1 MKKLMN
7 ILMLSC
13 KKATELIDKKI
24 HFGISRQ
31 EKVKLH
37 MHTMMCNACR
47 NYEKQ
52 GYLMDDAM
60 KKSVNEQE
68 TANNKRLDLPR
79 DFLDRVIHNIE
90 NN

>member
-1 MKKLMN
+1 MKKIMN

-31 EKVKLH
+31 ERVRLH

-52 GYLMDDAM
+52 GRFMDDAL
-60 KKSVNEQE
+60 KKFGMG
-68 TANNKRLDLPR
+68 ANMENHELQDPSRE
-79 DFLDRVIHNIE
+79 FLDRVIHKLDKN
-90 NN
+90 

>member
-7 ILMLSC
+7 MLMMSC

-24 HFGISRQ
+24 HSGISRQ
-31 EKVKLH
+31 ERMRLH

-52 GYLMDDAM
+52 GKLIDGVM
-60 KKSVNEQE
+60 KKSAHEQGLVNHKQHDHPQ
-68 TANNKRLDLPR
+68 DLI
-79 DFLDRVIHNIE
+79 DRVIHHIE
-90 NN
+90 KI